1 MSDNSGE
8 GASDRRDLY
17 PNAGDEAET
26 GGRDLARRSLL
37 AGSAAVGAT
46 VTAGCLGEDDG
57 GNDDS
62 DDGANG
68 NDDPAVVERPTVFV
82 SNTGDGSVTIID
94 ADDREVVETRTI
106 GVATSFPSNQF
117 TPQLADAAGD
127 PLWVNAG
134 DGVRALAAGTL
145 AELARQETGSG
156 ANWQELTPDGEHLF
170 VSAREPAHTNYR
182 LDADPDS
189 GTFGEVTGELDRTS
203 EGGRGDEEGP
213 GPCDVTVHPDGAYAY
228 VPDLFGDTLTV
239 LDVEAFEIA
248 TQVDVESSDGSTP
261 PEPWMGTAAWDGESL
276 LIEHNEGNAGSESIW
291 DVSDPADPVERVRLT
306 PNDGMGEGPLTSE
319 IGPDSAFGYVFT
331 PGSNDVTVVDIEAGA
346 VETRLDLGGSAFV
359 GTWDPARE
367 FLYVPVQ
374 DAGEVAVIDAAER
387 EIVTRLETGPEP
399 YGATAATVRPAE
411 GEGAGGSTAER
422 LSALTG
428 SYETTY
434 CVVDC
439 ACGHRL

>member
-1 MSDNSGE
+1 MSDQSGSR
-8 GASDRRDLY
+8 APDRSEKLY
-17 PNAGDEAET
+17 PNASGGET
-26 GGRDLARRSLL
+26 GGRDVSRRSLL

-46 VTAGCLGEDDG
+46 VTAGCLGDDEG
-57 GNDDS
+57 GNGDGNGG
-62 DDGANG
+62 DGA
-68 NDDPAVVERPTVFV
+68 PAVVEAPTVFV

-94 ADDREVVETRTI
+94 AEAQEVVETRAL
-106 GVATSFPSNQF
+106 GVATSFPSNQY
-117 TPQLADAAGD
+117 TPELTDAAVD
-127 PLWVNAG
+127 PLWINAG
-134 DGVRALAAGTL
+134 EGVRALEAGTL
-145 AELARQETGSG
+145 SELARQGTGSG
-156 ANWQELTPDGEHLF
+156 ANWQEQTPDGQHLL

-182 LDADPDS
+182 LDADPAS
-189 GTFGEVTGELDRTS
+189 ETFGEVTGELDRTP

-213 GPCDVTVHPDGAYAY
+213 GPCDVTIHPDGAYAY

-248 TQVDVESSDGSTP
+248 TQVDVASRDGAP
-261 PEPWMGTAAWDGESL
+261 AEPWMGTAAWDGDSL
-276 LIEHNEGNAGSESIW
+276 LVEHNDGEAGSESIW
-291 DVSDPADPVERVRLT
+291 DVSDPADPVERARLT
-306 PNDGMGEGPLTSE
+306 VDDGMGEGPLTSE
-319 IGPDSAFGYVFT
+319 IDPDSAFGYVFT
-331 PGSNDVTVVDIEAGA
+331 SGSNDVTVVDIEAGA

-374 DAGEVAVIDAAER
+374 DASEVAVIDVAER
-387 EIVTRLETGPEP
+387 SIVDRLDTGPEP

-422 LSALTG
+422 LSVLTG

>member
-1 MSDNSGE
+1 MSDQSG
-8 GASDRRDLY
+8 GRAPDRSEKLY
-17 PNAGDEAET
+17 PNAGGGET
-26 GGRDLARRSLL
+26 GGRDVSRRSLL

-46 VTAGCLGEDDG
+46 VTAGCLGDDEG
-57 GNDDS
+57 GNG
-62 DDGANG
+62 DGNG
-68 NDDPAVVERPTVFV
+68 GDGDPAVVEAPTVFV

-94 ADDREVVETRTI
+94 AEAQEVVETRAL
-106 GVATSFPSNQF
+106 GVATSFPSNQY
-117 TPQLADAAGD
+117 TPELTDAAGD

-145 AELARQETGSG
+145 AELARRGTGSG
-156 ANWQELTPDGEHLF
+156 ANWQEQTPDGQYLL

-182 LDADPDS
+182 LDADPAS
-189 GTFGEVTGELDRTS
+189 ETFGEVMGELDRTP

-213 GPCDVTVHPDGAYAY
+213 GPCDVTIHPDGAYAY

-248 TQVDVESSDGSTP
+248 TQVDVASRDGAP
-261 PEPWMGTAAWDGESL
+261 AEPWMGTAAWDSDSL
-276 LIEHNEGNAGSESIW
+276 LVEHNDGEAGSESIW
-291 DVSDPADPVERVRLT
+291 DVSDPADPVERARLT
-306 PNDGMGEGPLTSE
+306 VDDGMGEGPLTSE
-319 IGPDSAFGYVFT
+319 IDPDSAFGYVFT
-331 PGSNDVTVVDIEAGA
+331 SGSNDVTVVDIEAGA

-374 DAGEVAVIDAAER
+374 DASEVAVIDVAER
-387 EIVTRLETGPEP
+387 SIVDRLDTGPEP

-422 LSALTG
+422 LSVLTG